1 MEVIVIYE
9 YGFIVI
15 ACVHIVLC
23 IALICFIL
31 LQSSEAQGLS
41 GAIGGGAETFFG
53 KNKGR
58 TLDSKLRKITTFCAV
73 LYVIVT
79 LVLIVV

>member
-1 MEVIVIYE
+1 MSTAS
-9 YGFIVI
+9 IVI

-23 IALICFIL
+23 IALICLIL
-31 LQSSEAQGLS
+31 LQSSKAQGLS

-58 TLDSKLRKITTFCAV
+58 TLDSKLRKFTTFCAV